1 MPTEAFELP
10 KLQAK
15 TLAMIGQANRII
27 AEYQALGFVLT
38 LRQLYYQFVS
48 RAAIANT
55 LAEYKRLG
63 TIIRSGRRAGLIDWD
78 AIEDRT
84 RNVRRLSSWSNPSEI
99 IEAVSRQYRED
110 LWAGQYFRPEV
121 WIEKDALLGVIENVC
136 EEFRVP
142 YFACRGNNSES
153 EQYKAGRRFADYR
166 KNGLTPLVLHLG
178 DHDPNGLDMTRD
190 NRDRL
195 ALFARGTVEVRRIA
209 LNLDQVEL
217 YRPPPNPAKETDTRY
232 AAYARQFGAQ
242 CWELDAL
249 DPSVIAGLI
258 RAEIEGLID
267 AETWGEAKAR
277 EEENRDVLGE
287 ASQNW
292 AMVENFLRQGQP

>member
-1 MPTEAFELP
+1 MPTEAFESP

-15 TLAMIGQANRII
+15 TLAVIGQANRII

-84 RNVRRLSSWSNPSEI
+84 SNVRRQPSWSNPSEI

-136 EEFRVP
+136 EEYRVP

-166 KNGLTPLVLHLG
+166 DEGLTPLVLHLG
-178 DHDPNGLDMTRD
+178 DHDPNGIDMTRD

-195 ALFARGTVEVRRIA
+195 ALFARGDVEVRRIA

-217 YRPPPNPAKETDTRY
+217 YRPPPNPAKENDTRF
-232 AAYARQFGAQ
+232 AAYARRFGAQ

-267 AETWGEAKAR
+267 AEAWEEAKAR

-292 AMVENFLRQGQP
+292 ALFENFLRQGPP